1 MLYNNLERLVSAACV
16 DIKHV
21 DALGEVAY
29 IDYIAH
35 WSGVHIAHY
44 PALKVNKDIQYL
56 LIFNF

>member
-29 IDYIAH
+29 IDYIAQLKRRSH
-35 WSGVHIAHY
+35 CALPCPEGQQGY
-44 PALKVNKDIQYL
+44 PISPNL
-56 LIFNF
+56 